1 MDYQLKKEDKG
12 DYLYF
17 HVTGSDSL
25 EVSKAFWREIIETST
40 NLNYKK
46 ILVDEELEGA
56 VPVGDIFEVITSG
69 LDIGDVRSMKIA
81 FVDRFSEQ
89 IEENI
94 FGEKVA
100 TNRGINAKVFT
111 NTEEAEQWLRPP

>member
-1 MDYQLKKEDKG
+1 MDYKLKKEDKG

-17 HVTGSDSL
+17 HVTGTDSL

-40 NLNYKK
+40 NLNCQK
-46 ILVDEELEGA
+46 ILVDEELEGS

-69 LDIGDVRSMKIA
+69 LDIHDVMSMKIA

-89 IEENI
+89 MEENI
-94 FGEKVA
+94 FGERVA
-100 TNRGINAKVFT
+100 TNRGINGKVF
-111 NTEEAEQWLRPP
+111 NNIEEAEQWLRS

>member
-1 MDYQLKKEDKG
+1 MDYTLKKEDKG

-46 ILVDEELEGA
+46 ILVDEDLEGA

-89 IEENI
+89 MEENI

-111 NTEEAEQWLRPP
+111 NTEEAEQWLRS

>member
-1 MDYQLKKEDKG
+1 MDYTLKKEDRG
-12 DYLYF
+12 DYIYF

-25 EVSKAFWREIIETST
+25 EVSKAFWREIIETGT
-40 NLNYKK
+40 QLKYKK
-46 ILVDEELEGA
+46 ILVDEDLEGS
-56 VPVGDIFEVITSG
+56 VPIGDIYEVITTG

-81 FVDRFSEQ
+81 FVDRYLEQ
-89 IEENI
+89 MEGNI

-111 NTEEAEQWLRPP
+111 NIEEAEQWLRS